1 MQRTMVKEV
10 MDARVVGDKQLLK
23 SLVVHAALVFPLG
36 KACLNALFTAKQR
49 SNQGRH
55 ANST

>member
-23 SLVVHAALVFPLG
+23 SLVGHLIHAALVFPLG
-36 KACLNALFTAKQR
+36 KACLNALFTAKQ
-49 SNQGRH
+49 
-55 ANST
+55 